1 MGSMTRIFQHAAL
14 VIGGLGMTVLVG
26 GCSALESLTNG
37 GGSSQS
43 SGTYDESRDARSAS
57 GRYDPTY
64 DRTYD
69 RGDDRYGTSSGG
81 GYGSSS
87 SSSSSGRYDSSTGR
101 YDSTPGS
108 NTYEER
114 KARRAEDQYNNPQDR
129 TYEERKAARQ
139 RDQYDNGY

>member
-1 MGSMTRIFQHAAL
+1 MTRTFRHAAL

-26 GCSALESLTNG
+26 GCAALDSLTG
-37 GGSSQS
+37 GNSSGSS

-57 GRYDPTY
+57 GRYDDTSY

-69 RGDDRYGTSSGG
+69 RSGSSSRG
-81 GYGSSS
+81 GYDSS
-87 SSSSSGRYDSSTGR
+87 SSSSSGRYDSTSDR
-101 YDSTPGS
+101 YDSTPGH

-114 KARRAEDQYNNPQDR
+114 KAKRAEDQYNNPQDR

>member
-1 MGSMTRIFQHAAL
+1 MTRMFRHAVL

-37 GGSSQS
+37 DNPS

-81 GYGSSS
+81 YGSS
-87 SSSSSGRYDSSTGR
+87 SSSSSGRYDSTTGR

-108 NTYEER
+108 TTYEER

>member
-1 MGSMTRIFQHAAL
+1 MGNMTRTFQHAAL
-14 VIGGLGMTVLVG
+14 VIGGLGMTMLVG

-37 GGSSQS
+37 NSRSSD
-43 SGTYDESRDARSAS
+43 TYDESRDARSAS
-57 GRYDPTY
+57 GRYDDTTY

-69 RGDDRYGTSSGG
+69 GASSSSRGRYD
-81 GYGSSS
+81 S
-87 SSSSSGRYDSSTGR
+87 SSSSSGRYDSTTGR
-101 YDSTPGS
+101 YDSTPGY